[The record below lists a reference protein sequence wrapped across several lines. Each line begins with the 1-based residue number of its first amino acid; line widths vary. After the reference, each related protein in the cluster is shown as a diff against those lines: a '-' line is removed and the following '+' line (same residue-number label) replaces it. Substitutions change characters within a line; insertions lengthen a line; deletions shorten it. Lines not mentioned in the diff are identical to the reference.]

1 MLAEPLFGSKVLP
14 GLQPDWSPWIS
25 QLGKAGLCTSCSPSI
40 PRPSPGPAQGRH
52 SRLVERINSPPSSF
66 HHECITPSFIHHSLR
81 ASRMRLRCCLPPSH
95 SLYPRSALSIPGPG
109 SSSPAKPS
117 PGHSPDA
124 HPVDSLVSSLLV
136 LALIICPGPDT
147 YETL

>member
-1 MLAEPLFGSKVLP
+1 
-14 GLQPDWSPWIS
+14 
-25 QLGKAGLCTSCSPSI
+25 
-40 PRPSPGPAQGRH
+40 
-52 SRLVERINSPPSSF
+52 
-66 HHECITPSFIHHSLR
+66 
-81 ASRMRLRCCLPPSH
+81 MRLRCCLPPSH

-136 LALIICPGPDT
+136 LALIICPGQTLTKPYEFFHQQAPDG
-147 YETL
+147 LMPRAWL